1 MWLLKHHT
9 VNLAQDILSRNQL
22 IYGIAEENCHFEG
35 ILSIPT
41 QARLNIT
48 SMGLVINLTSKNE
61 THKQQ

>member
-1 MWLLKHHT
+1 MEWQRK
-9 VNLAQDILSRNQL
+9 
-22 IYGIAEENCHFEG
+22 NCHFEG
-35 ILSIPT
+35 ILSIPA